1 MPVADSNVK
10 SAHNTSKTPDGDYKL
25 IYVTGD
31 SWSAGEWDTSKGD
44 DINFHARDHSFSRYL
59 AETNRYKIIHC
70 PHPGW
75 SDLVS
80 LDQLKVRHDLDEID
94 YIIFVKTCAT
104 RSFVNFKK
112 EENEDMYAN
121 PHVFHKIYFINN
133 YIYEQLET
141 FKDKLILVGGIERI
155 RPEFECFFKIPSVTE
170 LLFPDFK
177 DSEYFGDIKY
187 IEQFI
192 EEDKIGVD
200 ALLSH
205 SLGKIEFW
213 KSKPEM
219 FYPDGAHPNRY
230 AHKLLAEHIDNHLRQ
245 F

>member
-1 MPVADSNVK
+1 MPARDASG
-10 SAHNTSKTPDGDYKL
+10 HYTPPIKTHTT

-31 SWSAGEWDTSKGD
+31 SWSAGEWDKSKGD

-59 AETNRYKIIHC
+59 SYTDKYKIIHC
-70 PHPGW
+70 PFPGW
-75 SDLVS
+75 GDIVA
-80 LDQLKVRHDLDEID
+80 LDHLKMRHDLDEID

-112 EENEDMYAN
+112 DAN
-121 PHVFHKIYFINN
+121 PELYGDPHIFRKISFINN
-133 YIYEQLET
+133 YIYRNLKKY
-141 FKDKLILVGGIERI
+141 KDKLILVGGIERI
-155 RPEFECFFKIPSVTE
+155 RDNFECFYKIPSITE
-170 LLFPDFK
+170 FLYPDFK

-192 EEDKIGVD
+192 EEDKVGVD

-205 SLGKIEFW
+205 SIGKIKFW
-213 KSKPEM
+213 NDNPDM

-230 AHKLLAEHIDNHLRQ
+230 AHKLLADHIDDFLSKR
-245 F
+245 